1 MSPSATASSGGVR
14 GGGGG
19 GGGAAS
25 WGRETAAL
33 ARRRAC
39 LLGELISS
47 LGEGA
52 EASRRPSGPST
63 IHGESQL
70 LAWAP
75 RATYNT
81 RNRRYTCRAVR
92 RAPTPSC
99 WTAPQLPAWT
109 GSTLRQMT
117 LRQNRR
123 YGRDVRLA
131 ALRLPAWTVALRYA
145 SANNAPTADEK
156 GRHGVQVHRH
166 VGASHVG
173 ESLW

>member
-70 LAWAP
+70 LAWAA
-75 RATYNT
+75 RATYT
-81 RNRRYTCRAVR
+81 RNRRYERPRPGV
-92 RAPTPSC
+92 
-99 WTAPQLPAWT
+99 
-109 GSTLRQMT
+109 
-117 LRQNRR
+117 
-123 YGRDVRLA
+123 A

-145 SANNAPTADEK
+145 SANNAPPADEK

-166 VGASHVG
+166 VGASHLG

>member
-63 IHGESQL
+63 MHGASCWPWALAQLTTRETDVTGES
-70 LAWAP
+70 
-75 RATYNT
+75 
-81 RNRRYTCRAVR
+81 
-92 RAPTPSC
+92 
-99 WTAPQLPAWT
+99 
-109 GSTLRQMT
+109 
-117 LRQNRR
+117 
-123 YGRDVRLA
+123 
-131 ALRLPAWTVALRYA
+131 
-145 SANNAPTADEK
+145 
-156 GRHGVQVHRH
+156 
-166 VGASHVG
+166 
-173 ESLW
+173 